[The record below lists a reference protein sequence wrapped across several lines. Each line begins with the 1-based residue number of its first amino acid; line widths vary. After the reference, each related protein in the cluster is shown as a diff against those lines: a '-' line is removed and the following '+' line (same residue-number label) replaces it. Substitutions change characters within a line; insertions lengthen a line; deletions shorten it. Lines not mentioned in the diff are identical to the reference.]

1 MKVLVTGG
9 AGFIGS
15 NLVRALVVR
24 EHRVS
29 VLDDFSTGLESN
41 LENLPVT
48 LVRGSVTDASVVAE
62 AAQGAEAIVHLAARG
77 SVPRSRKNPYA
88 THDVNATGTV
98 NVLEAA
104 RANNSHIIFSSSSSV
119 YGSNPTSPK
128 SESVAISPVSPYAAS
143 KAAGEMYAAAY
154 ARSFGLSVLTLR
166 FFNVFGPGQRPDHDY
181 AAVVPKW
188 TWQALH
194 GDTLVVNGDGSIIR
208 DFTYVDDVVGILVK
222 ALDRK
227 VTAPGPVNVAFG
239 RPLSLRYLLGALE
252 ARLGSL
258 QVRFGEERPGDIAHS
273 ENDPTLLNSMLPD
286 ASITDFDSALDTTV
300 TWLRAQR

>member
-15 NLVRALVVR
+15 NLVRALVAR

-29 VLDDFSTGLESN
+29 VLDDLSTGLESN

-48 LVRGSVTDASVVAE
+48 LVRGSITDESVVAE

-77 SVPRSRKNPYA
+77 SVPRSLKNPHA

-98 NVLEAA
+98 NVLESA
-104 RANNSHIIFSSSSSV
+104 RANNSHVIFSSSSSV

-128 SESVAISPVSPYAAS
+128 SESVPISPVSPYAAS

-154 ARSFGLSVLTLR
+154 ARSFDLSVLTLR

-188 TWQALH
+188 IWQALQS
-194 GDTLVVNGDGSIIR
+194 DTLVVNGDGSIIR
-208 DFTYVDDVVGILVK
+208 DFTYVDDVVGILVE
-222 ALDRK
+222 ALDRR
-227 VTAPGPVNVAFG
+227 VTAPGPVNLAFG
-239 RPLSLRYLLGALE
+239 RPLSLRDLLAALE

-258 QVRFGEERPGDIAHS
+258 QVRFGEERPGDIALS
-273 ENDPTLLNSMLPD
+273 ENDPTLLESVFPD
-286 ASITDFDSALDTTV
+286 ASITDFDAALDTTIN
-300 TWLRAQR
+300 WLRAQR

>member
-48 LVRGSVTDASVVAE
+48 LVRGSVTDASAVAE
-62 AAQGAEAIVHLAARG
+62 AAEGAEAIVHLAARG

-154 ARSFGLSVLTLR
+154 ARSFDLSVLTLR

>member
-24 EHRVS
+24 EHAVS

-48 LVRGSVTDASVVAE
+48 LVRGSMTDESVVAE
-62 AAQGAEAIVHLAARG
+62 AAQGVEAIVHLAARG
-77 SVPRSRKNPYA
+77 SVPRSLKNPHA

-104 RANNSHIIFSSSSSV
+104 RANNSHVIFSSSSSV

-239 RPLSLRYLLGALE
+239 RPLSLRGLLGALE

-258 QVRFGEERPGDIAHS
+258 EVRFGEERPGDITRS